1 MKIQGK
7 HFVITG
13 GGSGLGAAT
22 AEHLVKQGASVTLV
36 DMNVEAGEQQAKQ
49 LGSKADFVKL
59 DVTDEAA
66 AEQFFK
72 DVLVKH
78 GSLHGL
84 VNCAGIGPS
93 AKVVG
98 REGVHDLTLFSKT
111 LNINVTGTFNMLRF
125 AADAMSKN
133 TVEAGEEDRGV
144 IVNTASVAAFDGQ
157 IGQAAYSAS
166 KGAIVAMTLPIAR
179 ELARHAIRIMTMETP
194 MLKGMPQNVQD
205 ALGQMVPYPSRLGK
219 PEEFAR
225 LVAHIAENSYLN
237 GEVIRLDGAIRMAAK

>member
-22 AEHLVKQGASVTLV
+22 AEYLVKQGASVTLV

-49 LGSKADFVKL
+49 LGPKADFVKL

-72 DVLVKH
+72 DVLAKH
-78 GSLHGL
+78 GHLYGL

-98 REGVHDLTLFSKT
+98 REGVHDLGLFAKT
-111 LNINVTGTFNMLRF
+111 LNINVTGTFN
-125 AADAMSKN
+125 
-133 TVEAGEEDRGV
+133 
-144 IVNTASVAAFDGQ
+144 
-157 IGQAAYSAS
+157 
-166 KGAIVAMTLPIAR
+166 
-179 ELARHAIRIMTMETP
+179 
-194 MLKGMPQNVQD
+194 
-205 ALGQMVPYPSRLGK
+205 
-219 PEEFAR
+219 
-225 LVAHIAENSYLN
+225 
-237 GEVIRLDGAIRMAAK
+237 